1 MMEQQI
7 ITKGEYKHYQVDN
20 FISVKQYIFLR
31 ADEKKCLTL
40 RYTNSLGCR
49 VNAFKFLLI
58 QIDAQGNV
66 IGKKKVKINNIIF
79 DDGTDYTSSKGI
91 VVDEKCVD
99 FKIQM
104 LCVYSERYRY
114 KLKNNKIAIYYVPHS
129 KWEYEDDDLHKDSIK
144 VRSKT
149 KFRTPSVRLISFL
162 VVIALILLAL
172 SPIITFF
179 TKKIVKNLKIMI
191 ETKREQKKLA
201 AMTTEV
207 EGSSILEDVEYETNE

>member
-1 MMEQQI
+1 MMEKQI
-7 ITKGEYKHYQVDN
+7 ISKGEYRHYQIDD

-31 ADEKKCLTL
+31 AEEKKCLTL
-40 RYTNSLGCR
+40 RFTNSLGCK

-58 QIDAQGNV
+58 QIDIQGNV
-66 IGKKKVKINNIIF
+66 IGKKKIKINNIIF
-79 DDGTDYTSSKGI
+79 EDGSDYTSSKGI

-114 KLKNNKIAIYYVPHS
+114 KLKNNKVAIYYVPHK

-144 VRSKT
+144 VKSKT

-162 VVIALILLAL
+162 VVIAMIFLAL
-172 SPIITFF
+172 SPLTTFF
-179 TKKIVKNLKIMI
+179 AKRIVKNLKTML
-191 ETKREQKKLA
+191 EKNREKKKA
-201 AMTTEV
+201 AATAQV
-207 EGSSILEDVEYETNE
+207 EESSILEDVVYETKE